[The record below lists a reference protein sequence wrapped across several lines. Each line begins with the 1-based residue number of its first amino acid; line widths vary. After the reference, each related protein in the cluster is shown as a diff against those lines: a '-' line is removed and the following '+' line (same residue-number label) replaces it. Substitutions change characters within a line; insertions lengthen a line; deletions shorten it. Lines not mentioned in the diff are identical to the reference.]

1 MKKQYLIA
9 VSILALI
16 IVWMIIP
23 RGERES
29 VDTYANTSEPAPVNV
44 VAEDDQISDATGFTV
59 RAKRISPAMFTQ
71 TVDVRGRTRAD
82 RLVSIRAET
91 AGRVVGTP
99 VPRGGRVE
107 AGDLLCELAIDNRE
121 VDLQEAVSREEQARL
136 EYEGAIDLQNRNL
149 ASRGDVAQVKASFDA
164 ATAAVSRAELALE
177 RTKIR
182 APFSGIMEDRMVE
195 VGDYMN
201 IGGEC
206 ATLLDDDPMLLIAEV
221 PEENVGNISLGSPVR
236 GSLTTGTVVDATL
249 TYVAR
254 AADPVTRSYRIEAEI
269 TTQTPVRQG
278 ISADVSIDADQ
289 IEAYLVPPSS
299 LSLDDEGQ
307 VGVKTLNSDNVVSFN
322 NVTIVGESTDMTNP
336 GFWVTGLNNEA
347 VVITLGQE
355 LVVAGQQVNV
365 NFDWATL

>member
-29 VDTYANTSEPAPVNV
+29 VDTYANTSEPATVNV
-44 VAEDDQISDATGFTV
+44 IEEGDQISDSTGFTV
-59 RAKRISPAMFTQ
+59 RAKRIAPAMFTQ

-82 RLVSIRAET
+82 RLVSIRSET

-107 AGDLLCELAIDNRE
+107 AGDLLCELAVDNRE
-121 VDLQEAVSREEQARL
+121 VDLQEATSRQEQARL
-136 EYEGAIDLQNRNL
+136 EYEGALDLQDRNL
-149 ASRGDVAQVKASFDA
+149 ASRGDVAQVKASYDS
-164 ATAAVSRAELALE
+164 ATAAVSRAELALA
-177 RTKIR
+177 RTQIR
-182 APFSGIMEDRMVE
+182 APYSGIMENRMVE

-201 IGGEC
+201 VGGEC

-221 PEENVGNISLGSPVR
+221 PEEDVGNISLGSPVKAR
-236 GSLTTGTVVDATL
+236 LTTGTLVDATL
-249 TYVAR
+249 IYVAR
-254 AADPVTRSYRIEAEI
+254 AADPVTRSYLMEAEI
-269 TTQTPVRQG
+269 TSDIPVRQG
-278 ISADVSIDADQ
+278 ISADVSINANQ
-289 IEAYLVPPSS
+289 LEAYLVPPSS
-299 LSLDDEGQ
+299 LSLDDEGL
-307 VGVKTLNSDNVVSFN
+307 VGVKTLSSDNVVSFN
-322 NVTIVGESTDMTNP
+322 TVTIVGESTDMTNP
-336 GFWVTGLNNEA
+336 GFWVTGLNEEA

>member
-16 IVWMIIP
+16 IVWMVIP

-29 VDTYANTSEPAPVNV
+29 VDTYANTSEPATVNV
-44 VAEDDQISDATGFTV
+44 IAENEQITDATGFTV

-71 TVDVRGRTRAD
+71 TVNVRGRTRAD
-82 RLVSIRAET
+82 RLVSIRSET

-107 AGDLLCELAIDNRE
+107 AGALLCELAEDNRA
-121 VDLQEAVSREEQARL
+121 VDLQEAVSRQEQARL
-136 EYEGAIDLQNRNL
+136 EYQGALDLQSRNL
-149 ASRGDVAQVKASFDA
+149 ASQGDVAQVKANFDS

-177 RTKIR
+177 RTRIR
-182 APFSGIMEDRMVE
+182 APFSGIMENRMVE

-201 IGGEC
+201 VGGEC
-206 ATLLDDDPMLLIAEV
+206 ATLLDDSPMLLIAEV

-236 GSLTTGTVVDATL
+236 ASLTTGTYVDATL

-269 TTQTPVRQG
+269 STQTTVRQG
-278 ISADVSIDADQ
+278 ISADISINANQ

-307 VGVKTLNSDNVVSFN
+307 VGVKTLNRDNVVSFV

-336 GFWVTGLNNEA
+336 GFWVTGLNDEA

-365 NFDWATL
+365 NFDWTTL

>member
-1 MKKQYLIA
+1 VKKQYLIA

-29 VDTYANTSEPAPVNV
+29 VDTYANTSEPASVNV
-44 VAEDDQISDATGFTV
+44 IAEGEQMADVTGFTV
-59 RAKRISPAMFTQ
+59 RAKRITPALYTQ

-107 AGDLLCELAIDNRE
+107 AGDLLCELAVDNRE
-121 VDLQEAVSREEQARL
+121 VDLQEAVSRQEQARL
-136 EYEGAIDLQNRNL
+136 EYEGAVDLQNRNL
-149 ASRGDVAQVKASFDA
+149 ASRGDLAQVKASFDA

-177 RTKIR
+177 RTRIR
-182 APFSGIMEDRMVE
+182 APFSGIMENRMVE

-201 IGGEC
+201 VGGEC
-206 ATLLDDDPMLLIAEV
+206 ATLLDDDPMILIAEV
-221 PEENVGNISLGSPVR
+221 PEEDVGNISLGSAVQAN
-236 GSLTTGTVVDATL
+236 LTTGTVVDASL

-254 AADPVTRSYRIEAEI
+254 ASDPVTRSYRIEAEI
-269 TTQTPVRQG
+269 TSDTEVRQG
-278 ISADVSIDADQ
+278 ISADISINANQ

-299 LSLDDEGQ
+299 LSLDDEGL
-307 VGVKTLNSDNVVSFN
+307 VGVKTLSEEDVVSFN
-322 NVTIVGESTDMTNP
+322 RVTIVGESTDMTNP

>member
-44 VAEDDQISDATGFTV
+44 VAEGDQISDATGFTV
-59 RAKRISPAMFTQ
+59 RARRISPAMFTQ

-107 AGDLLCELAIDNRE
+107 AGDLLCELAVDNRE

-164 ATAAVSRAELALE
+164 ATASVSRAELALE

-182 APFSGIMEDRMVE
+182 APFGGIMEDRMVE

-221 PEENVGNISLGSPVR
+221 PEENVGNISPGSKVR
-236 GSLTTGTVVDATL
+236 GSLTTGTIVDATL

-269 TTQTPVRQG
+269 TSQTTVRQG
-278 ISADVSIDADQ
+278 ISADVSIDANQ
-289 IEAYLVPPSS
+289 IQAYLVPPSS
-299 LSLDDEGQ
+299 LSLDDEGL
-307 VGVKTLNSDNVVSFN
+307 VGVKILNSDNVVSFN